1 MIIIDI
7 PGVKTIQAEYLVLD
21 YNGTLAVDGTLIS
34 GAGEMLNSLS
44 EKINIHVI
52 TADTFG
58 KAAENLKNVKC
69 SLKVISGKDQTQQ
82 KNEFIHSLG
91 KDKVI
96 AIGNGAN
103 DALMLKNA
111 SLGIALI
118 QKEGACSNTLFSA
131 DIVCTSIIDALELI
145 KNPLRIAATLRI

>member
-1 MIIIDI
+1 MIAIDI
-7 PGVKTIQAEYLVLD
+7 PGVKTIQAEHLVLD
-21 YNGTLAVDGTLIS
+21 YNGTLAVDGNLIP

-69 SLKVISGKDQTQQ
+69 SLKVISGNHQTQQ

-91 KDKVI
+91 INEVI

-111 SLGIALI
+111 ALGIALI
-118 QKEGACSNTLFSA
+118 QKEGACSNTVFNA
-131 DIVCTSIIDALELI
+131 DIVCTSILDALELLN
-145 KNPLRIAATLRI
+145 NPLRIAATLRI